1 MKGRFA
7 ISIFFFGTLLKLNHV
22 CLAKEK
28 RQDAELRLVRRLMKN
43 YHQEKQIL
51 PAQNRSNPVVVT
63 FDMAFSQLVDLDSKD
78 QIMTSNIW
86 VRQFWTNNR
95 LAWDPAEFSGIKII
109 NVSPKIVWKPDI
121 LLYNNINGVGGEM
134 YNFDTKVI
142 LHHDGRNEWFAPTEI
157 KSICKIDI
165 TFFPFDEQTCLL
177 TFGSWTYNS
186 QYLDLALK
194 SNTADLKKY
203 TRNGQWTLVSVNATK
218 NVVKYSCCKD
228 PFVDITFTVHIR
240 RRPLFYVQNLILPC
254 ILLATLT
261 VFSFSLPPGSGER
274 IALVITLLLG
284 LTVYMLIFTE
294 NIPQTS
300 EVVPLISKF
309 FIVILFEVSFCL
321 MGTSITLRF
330 YHYSEPERKIPSWVE
345 VLILGCLAKLLG
357 MSKRS
362 NSSESRDN
370 SSMTRSKAQMR
381 SELCQRLLWCR
392 GSDTK
397 SLNDSRVQGQQCEKD
412 LLDERL
418 EEMTDKISDINGRV
432 MDKNDDVGIKEKWHF
447 AASVIDRLFFYLSGL
462 AICLSVII
470 FYLMIPRYEGKENV
484 QVIGQ

>member
-1 MKGRFA
+1 
-7 ISIFFFGTLLKLNHV
+7 
-22 CLAKEK
+22 
-28 RQDAELRLVRRLMKN
+28 
-43 YHQEKQIL
+43 
-51 PAQNRSNPVVVT
+51 
-63 FDMAFSQLVDLDSKD
+63 
-78 QIMTSNIW
+78 
-86 VRQFWTNNR
+86 
-95 LAWDPAEFSGIKII
+95 
-109 NVSPKIVWKPDI
+109 
-121 LLYNNINGVGGEM
+121 M

-218 NVVKYSCCKD
+218 NVVKYSCCKY
-228 PFVDITFTVHIR
+228 PYVDITFRVHIR

-309 FIVILFEVSFCL
+309 FIVILFEVAFCL
-321 MGTSITLRF
+321 MGTSITLRL
-330 YHYSEPERKIPSWVE
+330 YHYSEPDRTITPWVK
-345 VLILGCLAKLLG
+345 VLIFGCLAKLLR
-357 MSKRS
+357 MKMKSYS
-362 NSSESRDN
+362 AEPRDN
-370 SSMTRSKAQMR
+370 SSMSRSESNMR
-381 SELCQRLLWCR
+381 SEFFHRLIGCR
-392 GSDTK
+392 GGGTK
-397 SLNDSRVQGQQCEKD
+397 SFNDNRMQVEQICAEESLC
-412 LLDERL
+412 LDERL
-418 EEMTDKISDINGRV
+418 EDMTDKIGDIHGRIV
-432 MDKNDDVGIKEKWHF
+432 TEKEDDVGNKEKWHF

-470 FYLMIPRYEGKENV
+470 FYLMIPRYEA
-484 QVIGQ
+484 GQEFQEVGQ

>member
-1 MKGRFA
+1 
-7 ISIFFFGTLLKLNHV
+7 
-22 CLAKEK
+22 
-28 RQDAELRLVRRLMKN
+28 
-43 YHQEKQIL
+43 
-51 PAQNRSNPVVVT
+51 
-63 FDMAFSQLVDLDSKD
+63 
-78 QIMTSNIW
+78 
-86 VRQFWTNNR
+86 
-95 LAWDPAEFSGIKII
+95 
-109 NVSPKIVWKPDI
+109 
-121 LLYNNINGVGGEM
+121 M

-218 NVVKYSCCKD
+218 NVVKYSCCKN
-228 PFVDITFTVHIR
+228 PFVDITFSVHIR

-330 YHYSEPERKIPSWVE
+330 YHYSEPEKKIPSWVE
-345 VLILGCLAKLLG
+345 VIILGCLAKLLG
-357 MSKRS
+357 MKMSS
-362 NSSESRDN
+362 SSSEPRDN
-370 SSMTRSKAQMR
+370 SSMTRSKARMK
-381 SELCQRLLWCR
+381 SEFCHRLLGCR
-392 GSDTK
+392 GSGTN
-397 SLNDSRVQGQQCEKD
+397 SLDSSRVQVRQTCEKD
-412 LLDERL
+412 SLDERL
-418 EEMTDKISDINGRV
+418 DEIMTDKISEINGKV
-432 MDKNDDVGIKEKWHF
+432 IDKNDDVGKKEKWHF

-470 FYLMIPRYEGKENV
+470 FYLMIPRYEGKEGF
-484 QVIGQ
+484 QDIGE

>member
-1 MKGRFA
+1 
-7 ISIFFFGTLLKLNHV
+7 
-22 CLAKEK
+22 
-28 RQDAELRLVRRLMKN
+28 
-43 YHQEKQIL
+43 
-51 PAQNRSNPVVVT
+51 
-63 FDMAFSQLVDLDSKD
+63 
-78 QIMTSNIW
+78 
-86 VRQFWTNNR
+86 
-95 LAWDPAEFSGIKII
+95 
-109 NVSPKIVWKPDI
+109 
-121 LLYNNINGVGGEM
+121 M

-186 QYLDLALK
+186 RYLDLALK

-203 TRNGQWTLVSVNATK
+203 TRNGQWTLVSANATK
-218 NVVKYSCCKD
+218 NVVKYSCCEY
-228 PFVDITFTVHIR
+228 PYVDITFSVHIR

-309 FIVILFEVSFCL
+309 FIVILFEVAFCL
-321 MGTSITLRF
+321 MGTSITLRL
-330 YHYSEPERKIPSWVE
+330 YHYSEPDRKITPWVNFF
-345 VLILGCLAKLLG
+345 IFGCLAKLLR
-357 MSKRS
+357 MKMKS
-362 NSSESRDN
+362 NSSQPRDN
-370 SSMTRSKAQMR
+370 SSMSRSKSKMR
-381 SELCQRLLWCR
+381 SEFFHRLLACR
-392 GSDTK
+392 EGGAESFNDTRMQAK
-397 SLNDSRVQGQQCEKD
+397 QICSEDSLCLE
-412 LLDERL
+412 ERL
-418 EEMTDKISDINGRV
+418 EEMTDKIGDIHGMVNE
-432 MDKNDDVGIKEKWHF
+432 KNDDLGNKEKWHF

-470 FYLMIPRYEGKENV
+470 FYLMIPRYEG
-484 QVIGQ
+484 GQEFQDFGQ